1 VGGEIT
7 EQLVACRAGDRK
19 ALDRLFEM
27 VYDRLRRIARGQLGR
42 GGRPDV
48 LDTTSL
54 VHEAF
59 LKLVDGERA
68 DWNDR
73 VHFFSVAS
81 RAMRHIVIDVARARR
96 RAKRGGGLV
105 PVELRESQVH
115 LPARHVDLLDLDRA
129 LDRLAELDP
138 RLARLVELRFFGG
151 LSEAEAAQTL
161 GLSERTLRRDWL
173 KAKAV
178 LATLLD
184 EPGGR
189 RSGVR

>member
-1 VGGEIT
+1 
-7 EQLVACRAGDRK
+7 
-19 ALDRLFEM
+19 M
-27 VYDRLRRIARGQLGR
+27 
-42 GGRPDV
+42 

-59 LKLVDGERA
+59 LKLVDGARA

-115 LPARHVDLLDLDRA
+115 LPARRVDLLDLDRA

-151 LSEAEAAQTL
+151 LSEAEAAETL

-189 RSGVR
+189 GSGVGSR